1 MKMKQKTKKAAAKRF
16 KVKKSG
22 KVMREAVGKR
32 HLMQHKTKKSKR
44 HKRHNSEVSATDM
57 PAIKIMLGSI

>member
-1 MKMKQKTKKAAAKRF
+1 MKSKTKKAAAKRF

-22 KVMREAVGKR
+22 SIMRESVGKR

-44 HKRHNSEVSATDM
+44 HKRQDHEVTSAN
-57 PAIKIMLGSI
+57 IKAVKSMLLCG